1 MMRKNDYQQLANEIT
16 DFCKQRLQTTQKK
29 STAPKSLIHIL
40 IATIL
45 AIPLGSQSGPD
56 AFRKS
61 MW

>member
-1 MMRKNDYQQLANEIT
+1 MMRKNDYQQLASEIT
-16 DFCKQRLQTTQKK
+16 DFCKQRLQTPTTKPK
-29 STAPKSLIHIL
+29 APKSLLYTL

-45 AIPLGSQSGPD
+45 AIPLGSQTGPD